1 MFDQAMLSEHNQ
13 HIMKLGTDIVTAI
26 LERKPGLKLG
36 DKMAAPIMT
45 VGPDG
50 RAVMPNDDTNEHAI
64 LVVAIAAKIEL
75 PLQEDSIDA
84 ICESAEG
91 EYLHPYKIE
100 IATDPFNFSEYAI
113 FRFGIS

>member
-1 MFDQAMLSEHNQ
+1 MIDHTRIPEQQ
-13 HIMKLGTDIVTAI
+13 QIMKLGADIVTAI

-36 DKMAAPIMT
+36 DKMAAPIMM

-50 RAVMPNDDTNEHAI
+50 CAIRPNDDTDERIIQVA
-64 LVVAIAAKIEL
+64 AIAAKIEL
-75 PLQEDSIDA
+75 PLHEDSVDA
-84 ICESAEG
+84 ICESVEG